1 VTRCCAQRERLS
13 LGVAIA
19 ACLAIPCGSAMAGM
33 LVYELPIEDGR
44 RLSYEVG
51 VPARH
56 PGLLTVE
63 AEWTGP
69 RVIAFRLEGPGPAAH
84 RSGPSPQR
92 LEVQLDAKAIAA
104 AEPYRLSIRS
114 LPMRGAGTATLRVF
128 VPDPPRTES
137 VPGAATPPHEDSTS
151 PTLRELPEG
160 SPASWHRL
168 TRSTERFRGSI
179 ADRSVPD
186 ACRWQTAMLAY
197 ADGVRERLIDG
208 GPTPSRITRKALRQI
223 AGSIER
229 VEAQRLSDDPLLS
242 DPQEHSEEEIRSWA
256 RLRQRQVQTLKE
268 HLDSVRSDLRRG
280 YAPELASEPWPL
292 RLVGCITACER
303 FFDERALRGP
313 ERATN
318 VDLARAQWKRMLA
331 AQQLL
336 EALVSL
342 GPPTD

>member
-1 VTRCCAQRERLS
+1 MTSCCARKEFFW

-19 ACLAIPCGSAMAGM
+19 LCVAIPCGSATAGM
-33 LVYELPIEDGR
+33 LLYELPIEDGR
-44 RLSYEVG
+44 RLSYEVEI
-51 VPARH
+51 PARH
-56 PGLLTVE
+56 PGLLSIE

-69 RVIAFRLEGPGPAAH
+69 RVIAFRLEGPGPAAR

-92 LEVQLDAKAIAA
+92 LEVQLDRDGIASDK
-104 AEPYRLSIRS
+104 PYRLTIRS

-128 VPDPPRTES
+128 LPDPPLSEPL
-137 VPGAATPPHEDSTS
+137 PGADTLPTEDPAPPAV
-151 PTLRELPEG
+151 RELPKG

-168 TRSTERFRGSI
+168 TRSADRFRGAM

-197 ADGVRERLIDG
+197 ADGVRDRLIDG
-208 GPTPSRITRKALRQI
+208 GPMPTKITRKALREI

-229 VEAQRLSDDPLLS
+229 VEAQRLTDAPLLS
-242 DPQEHSEEEIRSWA
+242 DPQDHSEEDIRSWA
-256 RLRQRQVQTLKE
+256 RLRQRQIQDLE
-268 HLDSVRSDLRRG
+268 AHLDGVRADLRRG

-292 RLVGCITACER
+292 RLIGCVTACER
-303 FFDERALRGP
+303 YFDERALRGP

-318 VDLARAQWKRMLA
+318 VDLARAQWDRMLA
-331 AQQLL
+331 ARQVL

-342 GPPTD
+342 DPPLD